1 MIVVDTNVI
10 AYLMIKGEFTD
21 DANNVFKKDSDWI
34 APNLWKYEFLNI
46 LTTLI
51 NTKRAELNN
60 VISYF
65 KITNKLFPKL
75 GKEPN
80 FENVITISAKHKISA
95 YDAQFVSL
103 AMDLDIP
110 LITHDKQLLG
120 KFPDISQTMYQ
131 FIS

>member
-10 AYLMIKGEFTD
+10 AYLMIKGEFTN
-21 DANNVFKKDSDWI
+21 DANKVFKKNSDWI
-34 APNLWKYEFLNI
+34 APSLWKHEFLNV
-46 LTTLI
+46 LTTLV
-51 NTKRAELNN
+51 NTKRAKLNN

-80 FENVITISAKHKISA
+80 YEHVITISANYKISA

-103 AMDLDIP
+103 AMNLDIP
-110 LITHDKQLLG
+110 LITQDNQLLE
-120 KFPDISQTMYQ
+120 KFPDISQTMKQ